1 MFYLYL
7 KTHNIT
13 GKKYLGQT
21 TKDPFK
27 YKGSGTYWI
36 RHISVHGN
44 DVKTVILKICRDKNE
59 LKKWGLYYSKLWSVS
74 ENPDFANL
82 MEENGDGS
90 GNLSKESRDKI
101 SRKAKGRRHTE
112 ETKRKL
118 RESLLGHKVSEETK
132 QKLKVRERTD
142 CEKNNMRKARLGKK
156 HDTNTKQKISKS
168 LKGREFSEETKLKMR
183 NSKIGRTFSEESRKK
198 MSNSQKNKIVSE
210 ETKLKMR
217 KAHLNN
223 PIIECPHCGK
233 NGKGNSMKRWHFE
246 NCKSIV
252 DK

>member
-27 YKGSGTYWI
+27 YKGSGIYWL

-44 DVKTVILKICRDKNE
+44 DVKTDILDICRDKDE
-59 LKKWGLYYSKLWSVS
+59 LKKIGLYYSKLWSII

-90 GNLSKESRDKI
+90 GKLSAESRDKI
-101 SRKAKGRRHTE
+101 SRKAKGRKHSE
-112 ETKRKL
+112 ETRRKL
-118 RESLLGHKVSEETK
+118 SNSHLDHKLSEETK
-132 QKLKVRERTD
+132 QKLKTRERTD
-142 CEKNNMRKARLGKK
+142 IERNNMRKSRLGKK
-156 HDTNTKQKISKS
+156 HDLSTKQKIGQS
-168 LKGREFSEETKLKMR
+168 LKGREYSEETKTKMR

-198 MSNSQKNKIVSE
+198 MSKSQKNKIVSE
-210 ETKLKMR
+210 ETKLKM
-217 KAHLNN
+217 KNTHLNN

-233 NGKGNSMKRWHFE
+233 NGKGNSMKRWHFD
-246 NCKSIV
+246 NCKSNI